1 MRNGGPYRLDCPMG
15 AARPF
20 GCERRRLETRVKT
33 QRLKGWGGVALAAD
47 VGGPPDGAPVMLMH
61 GGGQTRGAWKKA
73 ATALAEAGHHVISLD
88 LRGHGESDWASDANY
103 SMDAFAA
110 DLSAV
115 ASTLDQPPALVGAS
129 LGGMSALCAMGS
141 GLEARALVLVD
152 IVPKMN
158 RDGAGKIGAFMRANP
173 EGFASL
179 DEAAD
184 AVAAYLPHRPR
195 PADPSGLM
203 RNLRERDGRLYW
215 HWDPNF
221 MSNMQVRGSSPE
233 MGDRM
238 EAAARAVSVPTLL
251 VRGELSE
258 LVDEAAVAGFLR
270 LMPHAE
276 AVDVA
281 GAAHMVAGDK
291 NDAFNDAV
299 LAFLAKTP

>member
-1 MRNGGPYRLDCPMG
+1 
-15 AARPF
+15 
-20 GCERRRLETRVKT
+20 
-33 QRLKGWGGVALAAD
+33 
-47 VGGPPDGAPVMLMH
+47 MLMH

-73 ATALAEAGHHVISLD
+73 TTALAAAGHHVVSLD

-103 SMDAFAA
+103 GLDAFAA
-110 DLSAV
+110 DLRAV
-115 ASTLDQPPALVGAS
+115 AGALHGPPALVGAS
-129 LGGMSALCAMGS
+129 LGGMSALLAMGS
-141 GLEARALVLVD
+141 GLQATARVLGDSVAQ
-152 IVPKMN
+152 MN
-158 RDGAGKIGAFMRANP
+158 RDGAGKIGAFMRSNP

-203 RNLRERDGRLYW
+203 RNLRQRDGRLYW

-221 MSNMQVRGSSPE
+221 MSNMQGRGSSPD
-233 MGDRM
+233 MGERM
-238 EAAARAVSVPTLL
+238 QAAARSVTVPTLL
-251 VRGELSE
+251 VRGALSE
-258 LVDEAAVAGFLR
+258 VVDEAGVEGFLR
-270 LMPHAE
+270 LIPHAK

-299 LAFLAKTP
+299 LSFLASIY

>member
-1 MRNGGPYRLDCPMG
+1 
-15 AARPF
+15 
-20 GCERRRLETRVKT
+20 
-33 QRLKGWGGVALAAD
+33 
-47 VGGPPDGAPVMLMH
+47 MH

-73 ATALAEAGHHVISLD
+73 TTALASAGHRAISLD

-103 SMDAFAA
+103 SLDAFAA
-110 DLSAV
+110 DVCAV
-115 ASTLDQPPALVGAS
+115 AETLEQPSALVGAS
-129 LGGMSALCAMGS
+129 LGGMSALLAIGS
-141 GLEARALVLVD
+141 GLNATALVLVD
-152 IVPKMN
+152 IVPQLN
-158 RDGAGKIGAFMRANP
+158 RDGAGKIGEFMRANP

-184 AVAAYLPHRPR
+184 VVAAYLPHRQR

-221 MSNMQVRGSSPE
+221 MSNMQGRGSSPD

-238 EAAARAVSVPTLL
+238 QAAAKAVSVPTLL
-251 VRGELSE
+251 VRGALSE
-258 LVDEAAVAGFLR
+258 VVDEAGVEGFLR
-270 LMPHAE
+270 LIPHAE
-276 AVDVA
+276 TVDVA

-299 LAFLAKTP
+299 LRFLAKVC